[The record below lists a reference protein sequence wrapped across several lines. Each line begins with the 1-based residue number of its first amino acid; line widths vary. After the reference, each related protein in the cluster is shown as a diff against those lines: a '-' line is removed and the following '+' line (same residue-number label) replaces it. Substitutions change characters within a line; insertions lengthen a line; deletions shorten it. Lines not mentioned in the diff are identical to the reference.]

1 MYRLFW
7 KIFFLFWIVNGVL
20 FSAGVSLAHLF
31 SDRMEQQRHRSFP
44 IAQIAENAIYAHE
57 VGKMSRFL
65 RRARH
70 RLGVEAWLLD
80 LNGTLLGPERIA
92 PRMPQVDTF
101 PTYIKPSEATGN
113 RHVHSIELEAEDGRR
128 YHFIA
133 AYDVR
138 PPKDN
143 MPSPFQR
150 LMFFLVAI
158 AATSLLIAGFI
169 TRPLRRLQRAV
180 RRFAS
185 GELDT
190 RVNGVVSCRKDV
202 VGELGREFNSM
213 AERLDS
219 TIEAQRRLMR
229 DISHELRTPLAR
241 MQVAATLAED
251 ISEGAEQPL
260 QRIHTEIQRLDALI
274 GQVMALAKLESGTE
288 KLETEPFDLPHM
300 LAQLAADAEFEFAGD
315 GKSVEVKAPQP
326 IVLDGNRMQ
335 LRSAVENVLR
345 NAMRHTPN
353 DTPVTIAA
361 SRHGDE
367 VDITVRDRGPGV
379 PEANLQRVFDA
390 FFRCEDA
397 RDCDSGG
404 HGVGLAITRGVVMAH
419 NGSITADNHP
429 ESGLIV
435 RITIPM
441 QYERSTAS
449 RVQAADV
456 SLPIPSGKPA

>member
-101 PTYIKPSEATGN
+101 PTYIRPSPATEN

-143 MPSPFQR
+143 LPSPFYR
-150 LMFFLVAI
+150 LLFFLVAI

-190 RVNGVVSCRKDV
+190 RVTGIVSCRKDV
-202 VGELGREFNSM
+202 VGELGREFNAM
-213 AERLDS
+213 AERLDT
-219 TIEAQRRLMR
+219 TIESQRRLMR

-251 ISEGAEQPL
+251 ISDGAEQPL

-274 GQVMALAKLESGTE
+274 GQVLALAKLESGTE

-300 LAQLAADAEFEFAGD
+300 LTQLAGDAEFEFAGD
-315 GKSVEVKAPQP
+315 GKRVEVLAPAP
-326 IVLDGNRMQ
+326 IQLEGNRMQ
-335 LRSAVENVLR
+335 LRSAIENVLR
-345 NAMRHTPN
+345 NAMRHTPDN
-353 DTPVTIAA
+353 TLVSIAA
-361 SRHGDE
+361 ESTGNDVE
-367 VDITVRDRGPGV
+367 ILVRDRGPGV
-379 PEANLQRVFDA
+379 PEANLKRVFDA

-404 HGVGLAITRGVVMAH
+404 HGVGLAITRGVVKAH
-419 NGSITADNHP
+419 RGTISASNHP
-429 ESGLIV
+429 DSGLIV
-435 RITIPM
+435 RITVPL
-441 QYERSTAS
+441 QQERGTAS
-449 RVQAADV
+449 RTQPEST
-456 SLPIPSGKPA
+456 SLAIPTSRPA